1 MYRQYEDPYAIERMI
16 ESLEISMSE
25 AIRMDDEAA
34 QISIAEELAE
44 LNDRLRFAWDD
55 DEYDSQF

>member
-34 QISIAEELAE
+34 QISIAERDINTAE
-44 LNDRLRFAWDD
+44 DI
-55 DEYDSQF
+55 EEE